1 MMVVVT
7 VDNVS
12 DQQVARLIFERIRAI
27 PERLRHLTLI
37 WVDGTYKGI
46 DFANWVKSS
55 YFWVFKLSS
64 APMMLRDSLITKK
77 IGCGKNLRLA
87 QLVLLVSKRL

>member
-1 MMVVVT
+1 MIVVVT
-7 VDNVS
+7 ADNVS

-37 WVDGTYKGI
+37 WVDGTYKG

-77 IGCGKNLRLA
+77 IGCGKNLGLA